1 MIPKLWDLFSFSL
14 PKPLVNIV
22 SEYAITT
29 DREIVEQWVVN
40 KAKLMG
46 NKGSSIDLSL
56 VYISGIEHIYI
67 ILRRPS
73 RIDPVAF
80 TRPKLLCF
88 LKRWPNHNR
97 DSNNRIHEMIYQS
110 IYDILVQQLSF
121 IKCRIL
127 SETN

>member
-40 KAKLMG
+40 RKKLTG
-46 NKGSSIDLSL
+46 DKGFSVDLSL
-56 VYISGIEHIYI
+56 CDIGWIEHVYIVLQRG
-67 ILRRPS
+67 S
-73 RIDPVAF
+73 RIDRIAF
-80 TRPKLLCF
+80 TIAQLLDL
-88 LKRWPNHNR
+88 LKFWPNPT
-97 DSNNRIHEMIYQS
+97 RIRINEMIYQS
-110 IYDILVQQLSF
+110 IYDILTQQLSF